1 MGMRNTLLILALLT
15 QSCSTAWMTR
25 AVERETFNYVRS
37 GFYFKNANNGL
48 CFFVINSYRT
58 VSITVVPCD
67 SLKGER
73 VIVFYPQK
81 MKP

>member
-1 MGMRNTLLILALLT
+1 MTRILSILTLLA

-37 GFYFKNANNGL
+37 GFYFKNADNGL

-58 VSITVVPCD
+58 VSVTEVNCD
-67 SLKGER
+67 SLKRER
-73 VIVFYPQK
+73 VLVFYPQK
-81 MKP
+81 KINKW

>member
-1 MGMRNTLLILALLT
+1 MKNIILILALLT

-37 GFYFKNANNGL
+37 GFYFKNASNGL

-58 VSITVVPCD
+58 IAPTCVPCD
-67 SLKGER
+67 SLKGEL

-81 MKP
+81 LKP

>member
-1 MGMRNTLLILALLT
+1 MTRIFITLALLT

-37 GFYFKNANNGL
+37 GFYFKNASNGL

-58 VSITVVPCD
+58 IAPTCVPCD

-73 VIVFYPQK
+73 VLVFYPQNQ
-81 MKP
+81 KP

>member
-1 MGMRNTLLILALLT
+1 MKNILLILTLLI

-37 GFYFKNANNGL
+37 GFYFKNAHNGL
-48 CFFVINSYRT
+48 CFFVVNSYRM
-58 VSITVVPCD
+58 VSITAVNCD
-67 SLKGER
+67 SLKAER

-81 MKP
+81 NK

>member
-25 AVERETFNYVRS
+25 AVERETFNYVRG
-37 GFYFKNANNGL
+37 GFYFKNASNGL
-48 CFFVINSYRT
+48 CFFVINSYRM
-58 VSITVVPCD
+58 VSVTEVNCD

-81 MKP
+81 LKP

>member
-1 MGMRNTLLILALLT
+1 MGAKTLIILLISLT
-15 QSCSTAWMTR
+15 SCSTAWMTR

-37 GFYFKNANNGL
+37 GFYFKNADNGL

-58 VSITVVPCD
+58 VSVTAVPCD

-81 MKP
+81 NK

>member
-1 MGMRNTLLILALLT
+1 MGAKTLIILLISLT
-15 QSCSTAWMTR
+15 SCSTAWMTR

-37 GFYFKNANNGL
+37 GFYFKNASNGL
-48 CFFVINSYRT
+48 CYFAVNSYRM
-58 VSITVVPCD
+58 VSVTEVNCD

-73 VIVFYPQK
+73 VLVFYPKK